1 MSKSLS
7 KSSAK
12 TAKKEVKPSRPVS
25 ETVSNQ
31 PAMKTAEI
39 RDLIDFI
46 SKSGLNEVNI
56 ETSELKLHVKR
67 EPDQKVF
74 KSAAPA
80 IAAAP
85 VATAAP
91 AIAAAPVVSAPTA
104 AAQAPKAEAPAA
116 SGKKTVEIKS
126 PMIGTFYRSGSL
138 DAPPFV
144 SVGDKISK
152 GQTVCIIEAM
162 KLFNEIESEVSGTIV
177 KAMVENS
184 SPVEYDQVL
193 FVVEPD

>member
-1 MSKSLS
+1 MSKSIS

-12 TAKKEVKPSRPVS
+12 TAKKEVKPSRPAS
-25 ETVSNQ
+25 ETVSQNV
-31 PAMKTAEI
+31 MKTAEI

-56 ETSELKLHVKR
+56 ETSELKLSVKR
-67 EPDQKVF
+67 EPDQKLF

-80 IAAAP
+80 IAAP

-91 AIAAAPVVSAPTA
+91 IATAPAAVSAPA
-104 AAQAPKAEAPAA
+104 ATQAPKAEAPAA

-126 PMIGTFYRSGSL
+126 PMIGTFYRSGSP
-138 DAPPFV
+138 DTPPFV

>member
-1 MSKSLS
+1 MATKKDINTKIIASK
-7 KSSAK
+7 
-12 TAKKEVKPSRPVS
+12 KPATQTQS
-25 ETVSNQ
+25 E
-31 PAMKTAEI
+31 MKTTEI

-46 SKSGLNEVNI
+46 AHSGLNEVNI

-67 EPDQKVF
+67 EPDQKVM
-74 KSAAPA
+74 KASAPVLTSPVIAQQVPA
-80 IAAAP
+80 QISTPPAQQQPPPKVEKVAAA
-85 VATAAP
+85 T
-91 AIAAAPVVSAPTA
+91 
-104 AAQAPKAEAPAA
+104 K
-116 SGKKTVEIKS
+116 GVEIKS
-126 PMIGTFYRSGSL
+126 PMIGTFYRTSNPDS
-138 DAPPFV
+138 PPFV
-144 SVGDKISK
+144 SVGDKVAK

>member
-1 MSKSLS
+1 MSKSRAS
-7 KSSAK
+7 KPA
-12 TAKKEVKPSRPVS
+12 AKKEESPGR
-25 ETVSNQ
+25 ETADSNAN
-31 PAMKTAEI
+31 PASMKTSEI

-56 ETSELKLHVKR
+56 ETKELKLSVKR

-74 KSAAPA
+74 KSSPA
-80 IAAAP
+80 ITHSAP
-85 VATAAP
+85 IQTVAP
-91 AIAAAPVVSAPTA
+91 VSAPPA
-104 AAQAPKAEAPAA
+104 APSALSLPKAEAVAP

-126 PMIGTFYRSGSL
+126 PMIGTFYRSSSP
-138 DAPPFV
+138 DSPVFV
-144 SVGDKISK
+144 SVGDKITK

-177 KAMVENS
+177 KIPVENAT
-184 SPVEYDQVL
+184 PVEYDQVL

>member
-1 MSKSLS
+1 MSKSRAS
-7 KSSAK
+7 KPA
-12 TAKKEVKPSRPVS
+12 AKKEESPARA
-25 ETVSNQ
+25 TTDSNAN
-31 PAMKTAEI
+31 PASMKTSEI

-56 ETSELKLHVKR
+56 ETKELKLSVKR

-74 KSAAPA
+74 KSSPA
-80 IAAAP
+80 ITHSAP
-85 VATAAP
+85 MQAVVP
-91 AIAAAPVVSAPTA
+91 VSAPAVPSTPSL
-104 AAQAPKAEAPAA
+104 PKADAVAPP

-126 PMIGTFYRSGSL
+126 PMIGTFYRSASP
-138 DAPPFV
+138 DSAVFV
-144 SVGDKISK
+144 SVGDKITK

-177 KAMVENS
+177 KIPLENAT
-184 SPVEYDQVL
+184 PVEYDQVL